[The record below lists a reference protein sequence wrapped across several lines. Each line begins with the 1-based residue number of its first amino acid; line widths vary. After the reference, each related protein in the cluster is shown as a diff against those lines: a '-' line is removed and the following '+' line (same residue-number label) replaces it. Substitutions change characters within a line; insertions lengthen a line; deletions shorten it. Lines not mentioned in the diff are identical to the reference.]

1 MAPKKVFVIIVLI
14 SLVISF
20 LGGREGGGVNSSD
33 NSIHELPGDGL

>member
-20 LGGREGGGVNSSD
+20 LVGREGGVNSSE
-33 NSIHELPGDGL
+33 NSVHEIPGDGL